1 MTINFIV
8 VTKGAERIS
17 EVSARFTLDAM
28 PGKQMAID
36 ADLNAGLI
44 NQAQAQARRKDTA
57 NEADFYGAMDGA
69 SKFVRGDAIAGMMIL
84 AINMIGGICIGI
96 FKYDLSASDAFQ
108 QYVLMTI
115 GDGLVA

>member
-1 MTINFIV
+1 MV

-17 EVSARFTLDAM
+17 EVSARFTLDAL

-44 NQAQAQARRKDTA
+44 NQEQARVRRQDVA

-69 SKFVRGDAIAGMMIL
+69 SKFVRGDAVAGIMIL
-84 AINMIGGICIGI
+84 LINVLGGILIGV
-96 FKYDLSASDAFQ
+96 FKHGLPAGQAFE
-108 QYVLMTI
+108 
-115 GDGLVA
+115 